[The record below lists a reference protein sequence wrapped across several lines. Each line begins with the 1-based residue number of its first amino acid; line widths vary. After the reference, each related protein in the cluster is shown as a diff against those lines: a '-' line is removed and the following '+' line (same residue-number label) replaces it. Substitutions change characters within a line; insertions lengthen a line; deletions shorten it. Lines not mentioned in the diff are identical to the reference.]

1 MILWQTSAYYFFSET
16 YGMKNTTTLYLASS
30 SPRRWQ
36 LLQGLGFDLIKLDS
50 EIDETPYPNE
60 SVLDYVTRM
69 AIQKNQRAQQQ
80 LHQSEDHPIVSADTT
95 VTIDNQI
102 LGKPTSVDDAFV
114 MLKQLSGRTH
124 QVMTAVTVSYRGE
137 QKTVVQ
143 VSDVTFAALSDAMIH
158 TYIATGE
165 PMDKAGSYGIHG
177 FAGVFV
183 EKINGSFTGVMGLP
197 LFETTQLLQQLGLPA
212 YVVE

>member
-1 MILWQTSAYYFFSET
+1 MNN
-16 YGMKNTTTLYLASS
+16 KTTLYLASG

-60 SVLDYVTRM
+60 NVLDYVTRM
-69 AIQKNQRAQQQ
+69 AIQKNQCAQRQFT
-80 LHQSEDHPIVSADTT
+80 QSADYPIISADTT

-102 LGKPTSVDDAFV
+102 LGKPTSIDDAFA

-137 QKTVVQ
+137 QKTIVQ
-143 VSDVTFAALSDAMIH
+143 ISDVTFATLSDAMIH
-158 TYIATGE
+158 DYIATGE

-177 FAGVFV
+177 FASVFV
-183 EKINGSFTGVMGLP
+183 EKINGSFTSVMGLP
-197 LFETTQLLQQLGLPA
+197 LFETTQLLQQLGFPA
-212 YVVE
+212 YVAE